1 MQRATTSLLTLMFV
15 VTTGAAGAV
24 LHLCGMEGLVLRTCC
39 CHEAD
44 EGPPVQ
50 LQRID
55 ECCGA
60 PTANGAHPPFARG
73 SDKSGVDAPILMMFA
88 VVADAFCGRRAGGAE
103 RLAVARGSPGA
114 HGPPLFVWN
123 CSYLI

>member
-1 MQRATTSLLTLMFV
+1 MQRAATGLLALIFV
-15 VTTGAAGAV
+15 VTTGVAGAV

-44 EGPPVQ
+44 DGSPAQ
-50 LQRID
+50 LERVD
-55 ECCGA
+55 DCCGA
-60 PTANGAHPPFARG
+60 LISKAEHPPVATG
-73 SDKSGVDAPILMMFA
+73 SDKGGVDAPMPL
-88 VVADAFCGRRAGGAE
+88 VS
-103 RLAVARGSPGA
+103 AVATIGSFREPPDETGWRARPRGSPRV

>member
-1 MQRATTSLLTLMFV
+1 MQRAATGLLALMFV
-15 VTTGAAGAV
+15 VTTGVAGTV

-44 EGPPVQ
+44 EGPPLQ
-50 LQRID
+50 LKRVD
-55 ECCGA
+55 DCCGA
-60 PTANGAHPPFARG
+60 LISKGEHPPAAMG
-73 SDKSGVDAPILMMFA
+73 SAQGNADAPMVSMFA
-88 VVADAFCGRRAGGAE
+88 VAADEPYGE
-103 RLAVARGSPGA
+103 RPDEAQRIPLARSSPGI